1 MTVISSFFILEF
13 HYKSYSLYTN
23 PLNMND
29 NQTNRLRGK
38 GGQQPHLHLRCQRQP
53 GLCQYRPHQAG
64 RHIGFNRSRAQTTLG
79 RGEPPD
85 GFR

>member
-1 MTVISSFFILEF
+1 
-13 HYKSYSLYTN
+13 
-23 PLNMND
+23 MND

-38 GGQQPHLHLRCQRQP
+38 GGQQPYPYLRCQRQYS
-53 GLCQYRPHQAG
+53 LCQYRPHQAG
-64 RHIGFNRSRAQTTLG
+64 RRVGFHRSQAQAPQG